1 MRQHSLRSALAVR
14 FALLV
19 LAAISLISMISNIMI
34 SHAFEK
40 YVKEQQ
46 ELEASDIA
54 KNISKQY
61 SVVNEGWNIDYIH
74 GLGMYALEISKSI
87 KRFFTRFHVSSALK
101 ASNAYKKKGV
111 PVMEIFQYLFLLI
124 FSNRSMYMSL
134 LTGRN
139 TPDFAKDTV
148 YRFMKMLQINWI
160 RFTTILSARIIR
172 DAILPLDSEDRAN
185 VLVIDDS
192 MFERNRSKKVEL
204 LAKVYDHAKHKYRFG
219 FRMLTLGWSDGSTF
233 LPVNSILLSTE
244 NKKNRIN
251 EATEVD
257 KRTVGYKRRKLSM
270 VKRTQA
276 MLTLLDAAKKAAI
289 PAKYV
294 LFDSWFSSP
303 STLHAVKNMGY
314 DVIGMVKKT
323 PKMFFRYNGE
333 DMSLTSI
340 YNKNKKRRVRSRYLL
355 SVMVDVVKDGEIIP
369 AKVVYIRNRNKRK
382 EYLCLISTD
391 VNLDEN
397 EIIQIYGKRWDIEVF
412 FKVCKSYLNLSKECN
427 SLSYDA
433 MTAHTAVVFTRYMML
448 SLESRESN
456 DNRSL
461 GELFLYFS
469 DEMSDITWIQAF
481 QMLLQMFRTMLSDN
495 TELSDEKINELVD
508 TFMNTL
514 PTMLKTQL
522 QAA

>member
-1 MRQHSLRSALAVR
+1 MNKSITQATQ
-14 FALLV
+14 
-19 LAAISLISMISNIMI
+19 N
-34 SHAFEK
+34 
-40 YVKEQQ
+40 
-46 ELEASDIA
+46 D
-54 KNISKQY
+54 KQ
-61 SVVNEGWNIDYIH
+61 
-74 GLGMYALEISKSI
+74 ISKSI

-124 FSNRSMYMSL
+124 FSNRSMYMNL
-134 LTGRN
+134 ITGRN

-148 YRFMKMLQINWI
+148 YRFMKMIQINWI

-172 DAILPLDSEDRAN
+172 DAIFPLDSEERAN
-185 VLVIDDS
+185 VFIIDDS
-192 MFERNRSKKVEL
+192 MFERNRSKKAEL
-204 LAKVYDHAKHKYRFG
+204 LAKVYDHAKHKYLFG
-219 FRMLTLGWSDGSTF
+219 FRMLTLGWSDGSSF

-244 NKKNRIN
+244 NRKNRIN

-257 KRTVGYKRRKLSM
+257 KRTVGYKRRKLSLE
-270 VKRTQA
+270 KGTQA

-303 STLHAVKNMGY
+303 RTLHAVKSMGY

-333 DMSLTSI
+333 DMPLTSI
-340 YNKNKKRRVRSRYLL
+340 YNKNKKRRGRSRYLL
-355 SVMVDVVKDGEIIP
+355 SVMIDVVKDGEIIP
-369 AKVVYIRNRNKRK
+369 AKVVYVR
-382 EYLCLISTD
+382 
-391 VNLDEN
+391 
-397 EIIQIYGKRWDIEVF
+397 
-412 FKVCKSYLNLSKECN
+412 N

-433 MTAHTAVVFTRYMML
+433 MTAHTAVVFTRYMIL

-495 TELSDEKINELVD
+495 TELSDEKIAELAD
-508 TFMNTL
+508 AFMNTL
-514 PTMLKTQL
+514 PVMLKTQL
-522 QAA
+522 QAS

>member
-1 MRQHSLRSALAVR
+1 MNKSITQATQ
-14 FALLV
+14 
-19 LAAISLISMISNIMI
+19 
-34 SHAFEK
+34 K
-40 YVKEQQ
+40 
-46 ELEASDIA
+46 D
-54 KNISKQY
+54 KQ
-61 SVVNEGWNIDYIH
+61 
-74 GLGMYALEISKSI
+74 ISKSI
-87 KRFFTRFHVSSALK
+87 KRFFTRFHVSSTLK
-101 ASNAYKKKGV
+101 ASNVYKKKGV

-124 FSNRSMYMSL
+124 FSNRSMYMNL
-134 LTGRN
+134 ITGRN

-148 YRFMKMLQINWI
+148 YRFMKMIQINWI
-160 RFTTILSARIIR
+160 RFTTILSTRIIR

-185 VLVIDDS
+185 VLIIDDS

-244 NKKNRIN
+244 NRKNCIN

-257 KRTVGYKRRKLSM
+257 KRTVGYKRRKLSLE
-270 VKRTQA
+270 KGTQA

-303 STLHAVKNMGY
+303 RTLHAVKSMGY

-333 DMSLTSI
+333 DMPLTSI
-340 YNKNKKRRVRSRYLL
+340 YNKNKKRRGRSRYLL
-355 SVMVDVVKDGEIIP
+355 SVMIDVVTDGEIIP
-369 AKVVYIRNRNKRK
+369 AKVVYVR
-382 EYLCLISTD
+382 
-391 VNLDEN
+391 
-397 EIIQIYGKRWDIEVF
+397 
-412 FKVCKSYLNLSKECN
+412 N

-433 MTAHTAVVFTRYMML
+433 MTAHTAVVFTRYMIL

-469 DEMSDITWIQAF
+469 DEMSDIT
-481 QMLLQMFRTMLSDN
+481 
-495 TELSDEKINELVD
+495 
-508 TFMNTL
+508 
-514 PTMLKTQL
+514 
-522 QAA
+522 